1 MYGVFV
7 CKHTGGGRERCLLL
21 KHTSSCSAHHFVCC
35 YASLVFVAMHHL
47 CLLLCIT
54 CVCCYASLVFVAMH
68 HLYVKY
74 LVGLVVNMR
83 SCNHIYGHVMSYEKL
98 NESCDL
104 RHRLSLLE
112 CSCSL
117 K

>member
-1 MYGVFV
+1 
-7 CKHTGGGRERCLLL
+7 
-21 KHTSSCSAHHFVCC
+21 
-35 YASLVFVAMHHL
+35 
-47 CLLLCIT
+47 
-54 CVCCYASLVFVAMH
+54 MH